1 MAKLSKLMQLKK
13 LYLEK
18 SLGFNYSNE
27 FTSSM
32 KQSHISHDN
41 KTLSS
46 LNSHISNCHLCES
59 SKTRKNVLKGSG
71 NKMARIFFILP
82 QPNMIDDD
90 NNTVLAGRSG
100 VLLQKILKNVLN
112 IDLEDV
118 YLSYIVKCKLIN
130 SQKASHVEVSNCKDY
145 LHQEL
150 NLIKPKLIVT
160 LGEDSFNYLTGNTDA
175 FSKIR
180 QRVLKFMDYD
190 LISTFHLNDLLKNPS
205 LKKEAFS
212 DFKLIKSFI

>member
-1 MAKLSKLMQLKK
+1 MAKISKLMQLKK

-18 SLGFNYSNE
+18 SLGFNYSSE
-27 FTSSM
+27 FTAKM
-32 KQSHISHDN
+32 QVSHNN

-46 LNSHISNCHLCES
+46 LNDHISNCFLCES
-59 SKTRKNVLKGSG
+59 AKTRRNVLKGSG

-90 NNTVLAGRSG
+90 NNTILAGRGG
-100 VLLQKILKNVLN
+100 VLLSKILKNVLDIN
-112 IDLEDV
+112 IEDV
-118 YLSYIVKCKLIN
+118 YLSYIVKCKLVN
-130 SQKASHVEVSNCKDY
+130 SQKPSHIEVSNCKDY

-150 NLIKPKLIVT
+150 SIIKPKLIVT
-160 LGEDSFNYLTGNTDA
+160 LGEDSFNYLTGNTNS
-175 FSKIR
+175 FSQTR

-190 LISTFHLNDLLKNPS
+190 LISTFHLNDLLQNPS
-205 LKKEAFS
+205 LKKEAFM

>member
-1 MAKLSKLMQLKK
+1 
-13 LYLEK
+13 
-18 SLGFNYSNE
+18 
-27 FTSSM
+27 
-32 KQSHISHDN
+32 
-41 KTLSS
+41 
-46 LNSHISNCHLCES
+46 
-59 SKTRKNVLKGSG
+59 
-71 NKMARIFFILP
+71 MARIFFILP

-100 VLLQKILKNVLN
+100 ALLQKILKNVLN
-112 IDLEDV
+112 ISIDDV

-130 SQKASHVEVSNCKDY
+130 SQKASHVEVSNCKEY

-160 LGEDSFNYLTGNTDA
+160 LGEDSFNYLTGNTDS

>member
-1 MAKLSKLMQLKK
+1 MAKISKLMQLKK

-18 SLGFNYSNE
+18 SLGFNYSSE
-27 FTSSM
+27 FTA
-32 KQSHISHDN
+32 KIQVSHNN

-46 LNSHISNCHLCES
+46 LNDHISNCFLCES
-59 SKTRKNVLKGSG
+59 AKTRRNVLKGSG

-90 NNTVLAGRSG
+90 NNTILAGRGG
-100 VLLQKILKNVLN
+100 VLLSKILKNVLDIN
-112 IDLEDV
+112 IEDV
-118 YLSYIVKCKLIN
+118 YLSYIVKCKLVN
-130 SQKASHVEVSNCKDY
+130 SQKPSHIEVSNCKDY

-150 NLIKPKLIVT
+150 SIIKPKLIVT
-160 LGEDSFNYLTGNTDA
+160 LGEDSFNYLTGNTNS
-175 FSKIR
+175 FSQTT

-190 LISTFHLNDLLKNPS
+190 LISTFHLNDLLQNPS
-205 LKKEAFS
+205 LKKEAFM